1 MAMAASAP
9 SQVDPVCVPSERPGS
24 LCPRNAVIA
33 IIGAVI
39 ASYSINAAY
48 AGQAQSASRIRDEAT
63 GSFLFVD
70 PGSNHPITVWFC
82 RPSSITRDTRLLFVM
97 HGSESR
103 TSRQACE
110 IASPYLQPLNA
121 IVLAPQFSEQYFPGD
136 TYMFGNMVDAMGN
149 VLPKSMWALIA
160 IECLFDLVRETV
172 GLSRPEYDIV
182 GFSGGAQFVHRLVL
196 FVPEA
201 RFRRAVAAG
210 AGRYAFPSWS
220 EQFPY
225 GLTGS
230 PIERSTLAS
239 GVLTRPCRAPGR
251 SRYERSRARG
261 GRDGARSQPLRQRI
275 ALLCDRNR
283 RGSGPARAV
292 ALGAPNRAWCRPFS
306 TADGAGCTR
315 TAAPVVAVIWET
327 ADETSSPLSCIVQE
341 YNEPLKKRT

>member
-1 MAMAASAP
+1 VALTRIARTCCEFSAGT
-9 SQVDPVCVPSERPGS
+9 PGS
-24 LCPRNAVIA
+24 LWPRNAVIS

-39 ASYSINAAY
+39 ALYSINAAY

-97 HGSESR
+97 HGSESQ
-103 TSRQACE
+103 TARQACE
-110 IASPYLQPLNA
+110 IASPYLEPLNA

-136 TYMFGNMVDAMGN
+136 TYMFGNMLDAMGN
-149 VLPKSMWALIA
+149 VLPKSMWALTA
-160 IECLFDLVRETV
+160 IERLFDLVRETV

-201 RFRRAVAAG
+201 RFRRAVAAS

-220 EQFPY
+220 KRFPY

-230 PIERSTLAS
+230 PIERSTLPAVFSRDLVALLGDHDTNDREREAGAMAQGAS
-239 GVLTRPCRAPGR
+239 RFARGLRFFATATDEAAALRAPLHW
-251 SRYERSRARG
+251 E
-261 GRDGARSQPLRQRI
+261 LRI
-275 ALLCDRNR
+275 AHGVDH
-283 RGSGPARAV
+283 
-292 ALGAPNRAWCRPFS
+292 
-306 TADGAGCTR
+306 
-315 TAAPVVAVIWET
+315 
-327 ADETSSPLSCIVQE
+327 SPLPMVRAALE
-341 YNEPLKKRT
+341 VLRR